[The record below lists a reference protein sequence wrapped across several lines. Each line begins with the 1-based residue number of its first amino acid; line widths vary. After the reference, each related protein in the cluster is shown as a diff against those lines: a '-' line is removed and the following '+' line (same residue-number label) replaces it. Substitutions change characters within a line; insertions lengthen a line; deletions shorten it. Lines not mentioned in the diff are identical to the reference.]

1 MITVLTWSKE
11 AQMNVVE
18 DILCDEYALELAFEG
33 HRFGDLCRLARH
45 KNAAGTY
52 GSDFGNRWLAQ
63 KLAKKNPVVDLTNP
77 QNWYLKMNK

>member
-1 MITVLTWSKE
+1 MEVII
-11 AQMNVVE
+11 NVME
-18 DILCDEYALELAFEG
+18 DLICDEYALELAFEG